1 MATVNEP
8 QDDDLRVPLRDYI
21 KLGFDNINARLDDA
35 QRERAE
41 LKADIDRVSGRV
53 DRVSGR
59 VDKVDGRIDR
69 LMFAIIAA
77 AVVLSAAVIGAAAAI
92 IATQ

>member
-1 MATVNEP
+1 MATTNDP
-8 QDDDLRVPLRDYI
+8 QGDEITVPLREYI
-21 KLGFDNINARLDDA
+21 KLGFDNINGRLDDA

-53 DRVSGR
+53 DRLSGR

-77 AVVLSAAVIGAAAAI
+77 AVVLSASVIGAAAAI
-92 IATQ
+92 IASQ

>member
-8 QDDDLRVPLRDYI
+8 QGDEITVPLREYI
-21 KLGFDNINARLDDA
+21 KLGFDNINGRLDAA
-35 QRERAE
+35 QNERAE
-41 LKADIDRVSGRV
+41 LKADI

-77 AVVLSAAVIGAAAAI
+77 SVVLSAAVIGAAAAI
-92 IATQ
+92 IASQ

>member
-8 QDDDLRVPLRDYI
+8 RDDDLRVPLREYI
-21 KLGFDNINARLDDA
+21 KLGFDSINGRLDAA
-35 QRERAE
+35 QNERAV
-41 LKADIDRVSGRV
+41 LKADIDRVSE
-53 DRVSGR
+53 R

-69 LMFAIIAA
+69 LMFAIIGA

-92 IATQ
+92 IASQ

>member
-21 KLGFDNINARLDDA
+21 RLGFDNINGRLDTA
-35 QRERAE
+35 QNERAV
-41 LKADIDRVSGRV
+41 LKSDI

-69 LMFAIIAA
+69 LMFAIIGA

-92 IATQ
+92 IASQ